1 MSEKEEETMRS
12 IGILGGSKLGE
23 GPWRPGPK
31 VWSFSFLGG
40 CEIDFR
46 QAELEEDVT
55 KLTTVSILG
64 GTKVIVPPDLPVTLS
79 GFSLLG
85 GREVKRPKA
94 REAPPASAKSLHIN
108 AIAILGGLSVTEKAD

>member
-1 MSEKEEETMRS
+1 MSEKGEETMRS

-94 REAPPASAKSLHIN
+94 REAPSVSAKSLHVN